1 MPHPVL
7 TEVQKA
13 YIGYC
18 VAQAKFEILSN
29 ISISNI
35 DGDVRSY
42 DALSLDIQLDESGF
56 ATEDMITAG
65 MEIFPDA
72 PGQPPGSGYGA
83 ARALIRDDIDSW
95 LRKRPPIPLNQISWP
110 PSTC

>member
-1 MPHPVL
+1 MRCDVL

-13 YIGYC
+13 YVGYC

-56 ATEDMITAG
+56 ATEDMVTAG

-72 PGQPPGSGYGA
+72 PGQPTGSGYGA

-95 LRKRPPIPLNQISWP
+95 LHTRPSVPLNQISWP
-110 PSTC
+110 PST

>member
-7 TEVQKA
+7 TELQKA

-35 DGDVRSY
+35 DREVKSY
-42 DALSLDIQLDESGF
+42 DELFEDIQLDEHGF
-56 ATEDMITAG
+56 ATEDMIRTG
-65 MEIFPDA
+65 KELFPDA
-72 PGQPPGSGYGA
+72 PGQPTGSGYGA

-95 LRKRPPIPLNQISWP
+95 LRTRPTVPLNQISWP
-110 PSTC
+110 PST